1 MMKEEPWLEKI
12 QERLKDYSEPVSPS
26 GWQCLEKDL
35 PLPKQVPAN
44 VRERQRRVIALRRYA
59 MVGAA
64 AVLLAAISS
73 VSIWLMH
80 TPAAEEW
87 QQAVSPAALVAV
99 PDALPSSPL
108 PSSQVEDITSGL
120 QTKAL
125 PRSSALLAADA
136 DVEVVEKESSD
147 IDTPPESGN
156 KEAYNS
162 CQTDKAEAENE
173 KRGAEPRRRSLPPSS
188 GADMLAMAH
197 ETSKRRGWSVALSVG
212 NVGGVGNMA
221 NDGGGTP
228 AMQSSPNAYLGINLC
243 SADAIVTVLEGREI
257 LYKEGMPYLAESRQI
272 AHIDHRLPVSFG
284 VTFRKNLPKGF
295 SVETGLVYTL
305 LASEVTFN
313 GSAQQLDQKLHY
325 LGIPLRAN
333 WTFLESKSFTL
344 YMSGGGMVEKC
355 LYGKIGSDKATVGPL
370 QFSALA
376 SVGAQYN
383 FNRRVGIYVEPGFA
397 YFFDDGSDIETI
409 RKDNPANFT
418 LQAGIRLTY

>member
-1 MMKEEPWLEKI
+1 MMKEEPWLQKI
-12 QERLKDYSEPVSPS
+12 QERLKDYSEPVPPS
-26 GWQCLEKDL
+26 GWQSLEKDL
-35 PLPKQVPAN
+35 PLQRQVYAN
-44 VRERQRRVIALRRYA
+44 GRERQRLITLRRYA
-59 MVGAA
+59 IVGAA

-73 VSIWLMH
+73 VSVWLMH
-80 TPAAEEW
+80 TPVVEGW
-87 QQAVSPAALVAV
+87 QQAVSPAALVTV
-99 PDALPSSPL
+99 PDVLPSSPL
-108 PSSQVEDITSGL
+108 PSSQGEDIVSGL
-120 QTKAL
+120 QAKAS
-125 PRSSALLAADA
+125 PRPSTLLAAADDA
-136 DVEVVEKESSD
+136 EVAENASSD
-147 IDTPPESGN
+147 TDIPESGN
-156 KEAYNS
+156 EETYNNR
-162 CQTDKAEAENE
+162 QTEKAEAENG

-188 GADMLAMAH
+188 TTDMFAMAN
-197 ETSKRRGWSVALSVG
+197 EAPKRRGWSVALSVG

-228 AMQSSPNAYLGINLC
+228 TMQSSPNAYLGINLC

-313 GSAQQLDQKLHY
+313 GSMQPLDQKLHY

-333 WTFLESKSFTL
+333 WNFLESKSFTL